1 MLKTK
6 LTLPSTTRRTEVIE
20 RRELIDNPLQV
31 AVQAVRNKN
40 IDLKERIGVANKLT
54 ERNAPQ
60 SFTMAINGTVDGKNV
75 VVGWGGALNL
85 CSSLT
90 PLFVVGVV
98 CCLLLL
104 FVFSF
109 QHSRREWGHCQF
121 CALS

>member
-1 MLKTK
+1 MDLWTKNIMLKTK

-75 VVGWGGALNL
+75 VVGCGGALNL
-85 CSSLT
+85 
-90 PLFVVGVV
+90 
-98 CCLLLL
+98 
-104 FVFSF
+104 
-109 QHSRREWGHCQF
+109 
-121 CALS
+121 